1 MAQDA
6 GVKSIPELRQFGSNL
21 NQASVAFNTLYQQ
34 LNSQMHRACDTW
46 YDDKARAF
54 MSEFEGYRGQIEKMS
69 SEMQKFSTFVMKSCD
84 ILEQYNSIS
93 L

>member
-21 NQASVAFNTLYQQ
+21 NQASNALQTLFSQ

-46 YDDKARAF
+46 NDDKAHAF
-54 MSEFEGYRGQIEKMS
+54 MNDFEQSKAQIDKIS
-69 SEMQKFSTFVMKSCD
+69 QQMQQFSTFVMKSCD
-84 ILEQYNSIS
+84 ILEQYNSIR

>member
-21 NQASVAFNTLYQQ
+21 NQASVALNTLFQQ
-34 LNSQMHRACDTW
+34 LNGQMHRACDSW
-46 YDDKARAF
+46 GDDKARAF
-54 MSEFEGYRGQIEKMS
+54 MTEFEQSKAQIDKIAQQ
-69 SEMQKFSTFVMKSCD
+69 MQQFSTFVTKSCE
-84 ILEQYNSIS
+84 ILEQYNNIR